1 MSTTMKN
8 ATFSLP
14 VELLEKFKVYAKEKY
29 IVSVNAA
36 VKEALEAYAK
46 EIEKEKLKKE
56 MMEAACDPLFM
67 KDLEDS
73 MQSFKSADAEVTGA
87 DTEW

>member
-1 MSTTMKN
+1 MSTNMKN

-14 VELLEKFKVYAKEKY
+14 VELLEKFKAYAKEKY

-36 VKEALEAYAK
+36 VKEALEAYVK
-46 EIEKEKLKKE
+46 EIEKQKLKKE
-56 MMEAACDPLFM
+56 MAEAACDPLFM

-73 MQSFKSADAEVTGA
+73 MQSFKKC
-87 DTEW
+87 